1 MNVPWDSGLLEQRME
16 IKRTQPFFSGD
27 MLVFHGI
34 PGLNEKA
41 EISKKEKTVGI
52 FFCTWFLWTYPKCQW
67 VSAFLFRSHDRLGD
81 GHLATRPSYALTKI
95 RKHRRVTNCWHADF
109 WLGIRWNNKMLFNI
123 FVMAMCITPSLQK
136 QAIWGWYQQQ
146 PPQLRQR
153 LKVHLDF
160 GLSSAQN
167 SNAAIRYFDHGAQTG
182 NLAASTLGFIPFPVT
197 Q

>member
-27 MLVFHGI
+27 MLVFREFLVWMRKLRYLKRKRQSVFFLRLISLDIPKMSVSFGI
-34 PGLNEKA
+34 
-41 EISKKEKTVGI
+41 
-52 FFCTWFLWTYPKCQW
+52 
-67 VSAFLFRSHDRLGD
+67 LFRSHDRLGD
-81 GHLATRPSYALTKI
+81 GHLATRPSYALTRI

-109 WLGIRWNNKMLFNI
+109 WLGIRWNNEVLFHT
-123 FVMAMCITPSLQK
+123 FVMAMSITPSLQR

-153 LKVHLDF
+153 LEVHLDF
-160 GLSSAQN
+160 DLSSAQN

-182 NLAASTLGFIPFPVT
+182 NLAS
-197 Q
+197 